1 MSDEIVRLHYNE
13 AELRRDG
20 AKALHQFGVH
30 ATYKIHTHDF
40 YELFLV
46 PKGSAV
52 HAVNGRSQ
60 LLTEGSFVLVRPNDV
75 HRYEL
80 FNSDAFEIIDI
91 GIPETLFL
99 KICDYLDVERS
110 VFDAPALSPHCV
122 LSGAALSDVQRKLLH
137 SGRVENPED
146 GYRFMR
152 SVFPYLVGLFLTR
165 PRPKRSCRS
174 GFPRCSRR
182 WTSGRISSR
191 ACRGFWRSRI
201 CRRST

>member
-75 HRYEL
+75 HATEL
-80 FNSDAFEIIDI
+80 FI
-91 GIPETLFL
+91 
-99 KICDYLDVERS
+99 
-110 VFDAPALSPHCV
+110 
-122 LSGAALSDVQRKLLH
+122 
-137 SGRVENPED
+137 
-146 GYRFMR
+146 
-152 SVFPYLVGLFLTR
+152 
-165 PRPKRSCRS
+165 KRC
-174 GFPRCSRR
+174 
-182 WTSGRISSR
+182 
-191 ACRGFWRSRI
+191 A
-201 CRRST
+201 

>member
-1 MSDEIVRLHYNE
+1 MGEEIVRLHYTE

-20 AKALHQFGVH
+20 AKALHQFGVQ

-60 LLTEGSFVLVRPNDV
+60 FLTEGSFVLIRPNDV

-80 FNSDAFEIIDI
+80 FNTDDFEIIDI

-99 KICDYLDVERS
+99 RVCDYLGVDRA
-110 VFDAPALSPHCV
+110 VFDAPALSPHCM
-122 LSGAALSDVQRKLLH
+122 LSGTALSDVRRKLLK
-137 SGRVENPED
+137 SRGLSDPEA
-146 GYRFMR
+146 GYRFMH
-152 SVFPYLVGLFLTR
+152 SIFPYLVGLFLSA
-165 PRPKRSCRS
+165 PAPEALLPQWLS
-174 GFPRCSRR
+174 GL
-182 WTSGRISSR
+182 
-191 ACRGFWRSRI
+191 
-201 CRRST
+201 

>member
-1 MSDEIVRLHYNE
+1 M
-13 AELRRDG
+13 
-20 AKALHQFGVH
+20 
-30 ATYKIHTHDF
+30 
-40 YELFLV
+40 

-60 LLTEGSFVLVRPNDV
+60 LLTEGSFVLIRPNDV

-122 LSGAALSDVQRKLLH
+122 LSGAVLSDVQRKLLH

-152 SVFPYLVGLFLTR
+152 SVFPYLVGLFLTA
-165 PRPKRSCRS
+165 PAPETAAARS